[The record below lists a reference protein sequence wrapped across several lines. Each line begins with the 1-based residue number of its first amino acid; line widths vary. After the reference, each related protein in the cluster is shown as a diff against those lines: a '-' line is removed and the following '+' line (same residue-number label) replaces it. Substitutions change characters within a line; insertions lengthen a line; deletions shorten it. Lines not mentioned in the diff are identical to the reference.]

1 MKTIIKNGTV
11 VTSGSSFTADILIE
25 GEKIISIGNCSAEA
39 VGEEEDTHVIDAAGK
54 YVFPGAVDVHTH
66 MDLDVGISR
75 AVDDFYDGTV
85 AAVCGGTTAIV
96 DHMAFGPEGVPLHH
110 MFREYEKLAGGKAV
124 IDYGFHGT
132 MQHLDDDIL
141 AELET
146 MMSDGIPSV
155 KLYMTYNYKMN
166 DAEILQTLRKMKE
179 IHGITAFHCE
189 NHEVTEFLKKENREK
204 GNLAPIYHAKSR
216 PNAVEAEAVE
226 RVLRLA
232 KMAGD
237 APVYIV
243 HLSCKESLE
252 AVRAARNAGQE
263 NIFVETCPQYLTL
276 TEEKYLEKDGLK
288 YIMSPPLRTQAD
300 CDALWE
306 GIADGSVQVVA
317 TDHCPFN
324 YGKEKQMGKDDFTCC
339 PNGAPGVEER
349 FPILFSEGVKKGRI
363 TLQRLVEV
371 ACTNPCRIYGL
382 APEKGD
388 ICPGADA
395 DLVILDPDAVYVL
408 THDRMHGAVDYTMYE
423 GKEIRG
429 EIDLVMQRGNVLVK
443 DNVFV
448 GEKGAG
454 RFIHRKPFAG
464 LDKYAANVKSL

>member
-1 MKTIIKNGTV
+1 MKTIIKRGTV
-11 VTSGSSFTADILIE
+11 VTSGGSFPADILIE
-25 GEKIISIGNCSAEA
+25 GEKIVSIGIIQQMSERDS
-39 VGEEEDTHVIDAAGK
+39 EEIQVIDAAGK

-85 AAVCGGTTAIV
+85 AAVCGGTTSIV
-96 DHMAFGPEGVPLHH
+96 DHMAFGPAGIPLHY
-110 MFREYEKLAGGKAV
+110 MFHEYEKLAGGKAV

-132 MQHLDDDIL
+132 MQHLDEEIL
-141 AELET
+141 TELET
-146 MMSDGIPSV
+146 MMADGIPSV
-155 KLYMTYNYKMN
+155 KLYMTYNYKMD
-166 DAEILQTLRKMKE
+166 DAAILQTLRKMKE

-189 NHEVTEFLKKENREK
+189 NHDVTELLKKENREK

-216 PNAVEAEAVE
+216 PNAVEAEAVD

-252 AVRAARNAGQE
+252 AVRAARNAGQK

-276 TEEKYLEKDGLK
+276 TEERYLDEDGLK

-306 GIADGSVQVVA
+306 GIADGSIQVVA

-339 PNGAPGVEER
+339 PNGSPGVEER
-349 FPILFSEGVKKGRI
+349 FSILFSEGVKKGRI

-388 ICPGADA
+388 IQPGADA
-395 DLVILDPDAVYVL
+395 DLVILNPEASYIL

-423 GKEIRG
+423 GKEIQG
-429 EIDLVMQRGNVLVK
+429 EIELVMQRGNVLVK
-443 DNVFV
+443 DNTFV

-454 RFIHRKPFAG
+454 RFIRRKP
-464 LDKYAANVKSL
+464 YAVY

>member
-1 MKTIIKNGTV
+1 ML
-11 VTSGSSFTADILIE
+11 SMQR
-25 GEKIISIGNCSAEA
+25 
-39 VGEEEDTHVIDAAGK
+39 GK

-454 RFIHRKPFAG
+454 RFIHRKPFTG

>member
-39 VGEEEDTHVIDAAGK
+39 VGEEGDTHVIDAAGK

-110 MFREYEKLAGGKAV
+110 MFHEYEKLAGGKAV

-306 GIADGSVQVVA
+306 GIADGSIQVVA

-429 EIDLVMQRGNVLVK
+429 EIELVMQRGNVLVK

>member
-1 MKTIIKNGTV
+1 MKTVIKNGMV
-11 VTSGSSFTADILIE
+11 VTSGSSFPADILIE
-25 GEKIISIGNCSAEA
+25 GEKIQSIGTIGKELY
-39 VGEEEDTHVIDAAGK
+39 EQEEDVQIIDAAGK

-85 AAVCGGTTAIV
+85 AAACGGTTSIV
-96 DHMAFGPEGVPLHH
+96 DHMAFGPAGIPLHY
-110 MFREYEKLAGGKAV
+110 MFHEYEKLAGGKAV

-146 MMSDGIPSV
+146 MMADGIPSV

-232 KMAGD
+232 RMAGD

-252 AVRAARNAGQE
+252 AVRVARKEGQK

-276 TEEKYLEKDGLK
+276 TEERYLDEDGLK
-288 YIMSPPLRTQAD
+288 YIMSPPLRTQED

-306 GIADGSVQVVA
+306 GIADGSIQVVA

-324 YGKEKQMGKDDFTCC
+324 YAKEKQMGKDDFTCC

-349 FPILFSEGVKKGRI
+349 FSILFSEGVKKGRI
-363 TLQRLVEV
+363 TLQKLVQV

-388 ICPGADA
+388 IFPGADA
-395 DLVILDPDAVYVL
+395 DLIILDPEKNYV
-408 THDRMHGAVDYTMYE
+408 V
-423 GKEIRG
+423 
-429 EIDLVMQRGNVLVK
+429 
-443 DNVFV
+443 
-448 GEKGAG
+448 
-454 RFIHRKPFAG
+454 
-464 LDKYAANVKSL
+464 

>member
-1 MKTIIKNGTV
+1 
-11 VTSGSSFTADILIE
+11 
-25 GEKIISIGNCSAEA
+25 
-39 VGEEEDTHVIDAAGK
+39 
-54 YVFPGAVDVHTH
+54 
-66 MDLDVGISR
+66 
-75 AVDDFYDGTV
+75 
-85 AAVCGGTTAIV
+85 
-96 DHMAFGPEGVPLHH
+96 
-110 MFREYEKLAGGKAV
+110 MFHEYEKLAGGKAV

-306 GIADGSVQVVA
+306 GIADGSIQVVA

-429 EIDLVMQRGNVLVK
+429 EIELVMQRGNVLVK

>member
-1 MKTIIKNGTV
+1 MKTLIQNGTV
-11 VTSGSSFTADILIE
+11 VTSGGSYEADVLIE
-25 GEKIISIGNCSAEA
+25 GEKIAA
-39 VGEEEDTHVIDAAGK
+39 VGKFDGALSEDGQIQIIDAAGK

-85 AAVCGGTTAIV
+85 AAACGGTTSIV
-96 DHMAFGPEGVPLHH
+96 DHMAFGPAGVPLHY
-110 MFREYEKLAGGKAV
+110 MFHEYEKLAGGKAV

-132 MQHLDDDIL
+132 MQHLDDGIL
-141 AELET
+141 AELES
-146 MMSDGIPSV
+146 MMADGIPSV

-179 IHGITAFHCE
+179 IRGITAFHCE
-189 NHEVTEFLKKENREK
+189 NHEVTEFLKKENREQ

-243 HLSCKESLE
+243 HLSCRESLE
-252 AVRAARNAGQE
+252 AVRAARRSGQK
-263 NIFVETCPQYLTL
+263 NIFAETCPQYLTL
-276 TEEKYLEKDGLK
+276 TEERYLDADGLK

-300 CDALWE
+300 CEALWE
-306 GIADGSVQVVA
+306 GLADGTIQVVA

-349 FPILFSEGVKKGRI
+349 FGILYSEGVHKGRI

-371 ACTNPCRIYGL
+371 ACTNPSRIYGL

-395 DLVILDPDAVYVL
+395 DLIILDPKASYVL

-423 GKEIRG
+423 GRTMQG
-429 EIDLVMQRGNVLVK
+429 EIKMVLQRGRILVR
-443 DNVFV
+443 DNHFV
-448 GEKGAG
+448 GEKGRG
-454 RFIHRKPFAG
+454 HFLHRKPCEI
-464 LDKYAANVKSL
+464 LETVKGTEQ

>member
-11 VTSGSSFTADILIE
+11 VTSGGSFPADILID
-25 GEKIISIGNCSAEA
+25 GEKIVSIGTIQKELDGD
-39 VGEEEDTHVIDAAGK
+39 GEDVQVIDAAGK

-85 AAVCGGTTAIV
+85 AAVCGGTTSIV
-96 DHMAFGPEGVPLHH
+96 DHMAFGPAGIPLHY

-132 MQHLDDDIL
+132 MQHLNDEIL

-146 MMSDGIPSV
+146 MMADGIPSV

-166 DAEILQTLRKMKE
+166 DAEILQTLRKMKA

-189 NHEVTEFLKKENREK
+189 NHDVTEFLKKENREK

-252 AVRAARNAGQE
+252 AVRRARSAGQK

-276 TEEKYLEKDGLK
+276 TEERYLDEDGLK
-288 YIMSPPLRTQAD
+288 YIMSPPLRTQED

-306 GIADGSVQVVA
+306 GIDDGSIQVVA

-324 YGKEKQMGKDDFTCC
+324 YSKEKQMGKDDFTCC

-349 FPILFSEGVKKGRI
+349 FSILFSEGVKKGRI

-371 ACTNPCRIYGL
+371 ACANPCRIYGL

-388 ICPGADA
+388 IQPGADA
-395 DLVILDPDAVYVL
+395 DIVILDPDASYIL
-408 THDRMHGAVDYTMYE
+408 SHDRMHGAVDYTMYE
-423 GKEIRG
+423 GKEIQG
-429 EIDLVMQRGNVLVK
+429 EIELVMQRGNVLVK
-443 DNVFV
+443 DDQFV
-448 GEKGAG
+448 GEKGQG
-454 RFIHRKPFAG
+454 RFIHRKP
-464 LDKYAANVKSL
+464 YAAY

>member
-1 MKTIIKNGTV
+1 MKTVIKNGMV
-11 VTSGSSFTADILIE
+11 VTSGSSFPADILIE
-25 GEKIISIGNCSAEA
+25 GEKIQSIGTTGKETY
-39 VGEEEDTHVIDAAGK
+39 EKMEDVQIIDAAGK

-85 AAVCGGTTAIV
+85 AAACGGTTSIV
-96 DHMAFGPEGVPLHH
+96 DHMAFGPAGIPLHY
-110 MFREYEKLAGGKAV
+110 MFHEYEKLAGGKAV

-146 MMSDGIPSV
+146 MMADGIPSV

-232 KMAGD
+232 RMAGD

-252 AVRAARNAGQE
+252 AVRVARKEGQK

-276 TEEKYLEKDGLK
+276 TEERYRDEDGLK
-288 YIMSPPLRTQAD
+288 YIMSPPLRTQED

-306 GIADGSVQVVA
+306 GIADGSIQVVA

-324 YGKEKQMGKDDFTCC
+324 YAKEKQMGKDDFTCC

-349 FPILFSEGVKKGRI
+349 FSILFSEGVKKGRI
-363 TLQRLVEV
+363 TLQKLVQV

-388 ICPGADA
+388 IYPGADA
-395 DLVILDPDAVYVL
+395 DLIILDPEKNYEL

-423 GKEIRG
+423 GKEIKG
-429 EIDLVMQRGNVLVK
+429 EIKLVMQRGNILVK
-443 DNVFV
+443 ENQFIGKK
-448 GEKGAG
+448 GEG
-454 RFIHRKPFAG
+454 RFLHRKPT
-464 LDKYAANVKSL
+464 NVKSL

>member
-1 MKTIIKNGTV
+1 MKTVIKNGMV
-11 VTSGSSFTADILIE
+11 VTSGSSFPADILIE
-25 GEKIISIGNCSAEA
+25 GEKIQSIGTTGKETY
-39 VGEEEDTHVIDAAGK
+39 EKMEDVQIIDAAGK

-85 AAVCGGTTAIV
+85 AAACGGTTSIV
-96 DHMAFGPEGVPLHH
+96 DHMAFGPAGIPLHY
-110 MFREYEKLAGGKAV
+110 MFHEYEKLAGGKAV

-141 AELET
+141 TELET
-146 MMSDGIPSV
+146 MMADGIPSV

-232 KMAGD
+232 RMAGD

-252 AVRAARNAGQE
+252 AVRVARKEGQK

-276 TEEKYLEKDGLK
+276 TEERYLDEDGLK
-288 YIMSPPLRTQAD
+288 YIMSPPLRTQED

-306 GIADGSVQVVA
+306 GIADGSIQVVA

-324 YGKEKQMGKDDFTCC
+324 YAKEKQMGKDDFTCC

-363 TLQRLVEV
+363 TLQQLVQV

-388 ICPGADA
+388 LCPGADA
-395 DLVILDPDAVYVL
+395 DLVILNPESSYVL

-423 GKEIRG
+423 GKEIQG
-429 EIDLVMQRGNVLVK
+429 EIELVMQRGKVLVK
-443 DNVFV
+443 ENCFV

-454 RFIHRKPFAG
+454 RFLHRKPT
-464 LDKYAANVKSL
+464 NVKSL

>member
-1 MKTIIKNGTV
+1 MKTVIKNGMV
-11 VTSGSSFTADILIE
+11 VTSGSSFPADILIE
-25 GEKIISIGNCSAEA
+25 GEKVQSIGTIGKELY
-39 VGEEEDTHVIDAAGK
+39 EQMEDVQIIDAAGK

-85 AAVCGGTTAIV
+85 AAACGGTTSIV
-96 DHMAFGPEGVPLHH
+96 DHMAFGPAGIPLHY
-110 MFREYEKLAGGKAV
+110 MFHEYEKLAGGKAV

-146 MMSDGIPSV
+146 MMADGIPSV

-232 KMAGD
+232 RMAGD

-252 AVRAARNAGQE
+252 AVRVARKEGQK

-276 TEEKYLEKDGLK
+276 TEERYRDEDGLK
-288 YIMSPPLRTQAD
+288 YIMSPPLRTQED

-306 GIADGSVQVVA
+306 GIADGSIQVVA

-324 YGKEKQMGKDDFTCC
+324 YAKEKQMGKDDFTCC

-349 FPILFSEGVKKGRI
+349 FSILFSEGVKKGRI
-363 TLQRLVEV
+363 TLQKLVQV

-388 ICPGADA
+388 IYPGADA
-395 DLVILDPDAVYVL
+395 DLIILDPEKNYEL

-423 GKEIRG
+423 GKEIQG
-429 EIDLVMQRGNVLVK
+429 EIELVMQRGKVLVK
-443 DNVFV
+443 ENCFV

-454 RFIHRKPFAG
+454 RFLHRKPT
-464 LDKYAANVKSL
+464 NVKSL

>member
-1 MKTIIKNGTV
+1 MKTVIKNGMV
-11 VTSGSSFTADILIE
+11 VTSGSSFPADILIE
-25 GEKIISIGNCSAEA
+25 GEKIQSIGTIGKELYEQMGD
-39 VGEEEDTHVIDAAGK
+39 VQIIDAAGK

-85 AAVCGGTTAIV
+85 AAACGGTTSIV
-96 DHMAFGPEGVPLHH
+96 DHMAFGPAGIPLHY
-110 MFREYEKLAGGKAV
+110 MFHEYEKLAGGKAV

-141 AELET
+141 TELET
-146 MMSDGIPSV
+146 MMADGIPSV

-232 KMAGD
+232 RMVGD

-252 AVRAARNAGQE
+252 AVRAARKEGQK

-276 TEEKYLEKDGLK
+276 TEERYLDEDGLK
-288 YIMSPPLRTQAD
+288 YIMSPPLRTQED

-306 GIADGSVQVVA
+306 GIADGSIQVVA

-324 YGKEKQMGKDDFTCC
+324 YAKEKQMGKDDFTCC

-349 FPILFSEGVKKGRI
+349 FSILFSEGVKKGRI
-363 TLQRLVEV
+363 TLQQLVQV

-388 ICPGADA
+388 IYPGADA
-395 DLVILDPDAVYVL
+395 DLVILNPESSYVL

-423 GKEIRG
+423 GKEIQG
-429 EIDLVMQRGNVLVK
+429 EIELVMQRGKVLVK
-443 DNVFV
+443 ENCFV

-454 RFIHRKPFAG
+454 RFLHRKPT
-464 LDKYAANVKSL
+464 NVKSL

>member
-1 MKTIIKNGTV
+1 MKTVIKNGMV
-11 VTSGSSFTADILIE
+11 VTSGSSFPADILIE
-25 GEKIISIGNCSAEA
+25 GEKIQSIGTAGKETY
-39 VGEEEDTHVIDAAGK
+39 EKMEDVQIIDAAGK

-85 AAVCGGTTAIV
+85 AAACGGTTSIV
-96 DHMAFGPEGVPLHH
+96 DHMAFGPAGIPLHY
-110 MFREYEKLAGGKAV
+110 MFHEYEKLAGGKAV

-141 AELET
+141 TELET
-146 MMSDGIPSV
+146 MMADGIPSV

-232 KMAGD
+232 RMAGD

-252 AVRAARNAGQE
+252 AVRVARKEGQK

-276 TEEKYLEKDGLK
+276 TEERYRDEDGLK
-288 YIMSPPLRTQAD
+288 YIMSPPLRTQED

-306 GIADGSVQVVA
+306 GIADGSIQVVA

-324 YGKEKQMGKDDFTCC
+324 YAKEKQMGKDDFTCC

-349 FPILFSEGVKKGRI
+349 FSILFSEGVKKGRI
-363 TLQRLVEV
+363 TLQKLVQV

-388 ICPGADA
+388 IYPGADA
-395 DLVILDPDAVYVL
+395 DLVILNPESSYVL

-423 GKEIRG
+423 GKEIQG
-429 EIDLVMQRGNVLVK
+429 EIELVMQRGKVLVK
-443 DNVFV
+443 ENCFV

-454 RFIHRKPFAG
+454 RFLHRKPT
-464 LDKYAANVKSL
+464 NVKSL

>member
-1 MKTIIKNGTV
+1 MKTVIKNGMV
-11 VTSGSSFTADILIE
+11 VTSGSSFPADILIE
-25 GEKIISIGNCSAEA
+25 GEKIQSIGTIGKELYEQMGD
-39 VGEEEDTHVIDAAGK
+39 VQIIDAAGK

-85 AAVCGGTTAIV
+85 AAACGGTTSIV
-96 DHMAFGPEGVPLHH
+96 DHMAFGPAGIPLHY
-110 MFREYEKLAGGKAV
+110 MFHEYEKLAGGKAV

-141 AELET
+141 TELET
-146 MMSDGIPSV
+146 MMADGIPSV

-232 KMAGD
+232 RMAGD

-252 AVRAARNAGQE
+252 AVRAARKEGQK

-276 TEEKYLEKDGLK
+276 TEERYLDEDGLK
-288 YIMSPPLRTQAD
+288 YIMSPPLRTQED

-306 GIADGSVQVVA
+306 GIADGSIQVVA

-324 YGKEKQMGKDDFTCC
+324 YAKEKQMGKDDFTCC

-363 TLQRLVEV
+363 TLQQLVQV

-382 APEKGD
+382 EPEKGD
-388 ICPGADA
+388 IYPGADA
-395 DLVILDPDAVYVL
+395 DLIILDPEKNYEL

-423 GKEIRG
+423 GKEIQG
-429 EIDLVMQRGNVLVK
+429 EIELVMQRGKVLVK
-443 DNVFV
+443 ENCFV

-454 RFIHRKPFAG
+454 RFLHRKPT
-464 LDKYAANVKSL
+464 NVKSL

>member
-110 MFREYEKLAGGKAV
+110 MFHEYEKLAGGKAV

-306 GIADGSVQVVA
+306 GIADGSIQVVA

-429 EIDLVMQRGNVLVK
+429 EIELVMQRGNVLVK

>member
-11 VTSGSSFTADILIE
+11 VTSGGSFPADILID
-25 GEKIISIGNCSAEA
+25 GEKIVSIGTIQKELDGD
-39 VGEEEDTHVIDAAGK
+39 GEDVQVIDAAGK

-85 AAVCGGTTAIV
+85 AAVCGGTTSIV
-96 DHMAFGPEGVPLHH
+96 DHMAFGPAGIPLHY

-132 MQHLDDDIL
+132 MQHLDDEIL

-146 MMSDGIPSV
+146 MMADGIPSV

-166 DAEILQTLRKMKE
+166 DAEILQTLRKMKA

-189 NHEVTEFLKKENREK
+189 NHDVTEFLKKENREK

-232 KMAGD
+232 KMAGN

-252 AVRAARNAGQE
+252 AVRRARSAGQK

-276 TEEKYLEKDGLK
+276 TEERYLDEDGLK
-288 YIMSPPLRTQAD
+288 YIMSPPLRTQED

-306 GIADGSVQVVA
+306 GIDDGSIQVVA

-324 YGKEKQMGKDDFTCC
+324 YSKEKQMGKDDFTCC

-349 FPILFSEGVKKGRI
+349 FSILFSEGVKKGRI

-371 ACTNPCRIYGL
+371 ACANPCRIYGL

-388 ICPGADA
+388 IQPGADA
-395 DLVILDPDAVYVL
+395 DIVILDPDASYIL
-408 THDRMHGAVDYTMYE
+408 SHDRMHGAVDYTMYE
-423 GKEIRG
+423 GKEIQG
-429 EIDLVMQRGNVLVK
+429 EIELVMQRGNVLVK
-443 DNVFV
+443 DDQFV
-448 GEKGAG
+448 GEKGQG
-454 RFIHRKPFAG
+454 RFIHRKP
-464 LDKYAANVKSL
+464 YAAY

>member
-1 MKTIIKNGTV
+1 MKTVIKNGMV
-11 VTSGSSFTADILIE
+11 VTSGSSFPADILIE
-25 GEKIISIGNCSAEA
+25 GEKIQSIGTTGKETY
-39 VGEEEDTHVIDAAGK
+39 EKMEDVQIIDAAGK

-85 AAVCGGTTAIV
+85 AAACGGTTSIV
-96 DHMAFGPEGVPLHH
+96 DHMAFGPAGIPLHY
-110 MFREYEKLAGGKAV
+110 MFHEYEKLAGGKAV

-141 AELET
+141 TELET
-146 MMSDGIPSV
+146 MMADGIPSV

-232 KMAGD
+232 RMAGD

-252 AVRAARNAGQE
+252 AVRVARKEGQK

-276 TEEKYLEKDGLK
+276 TEERYLDEDGLK
-288 YIMSPPLRTQAD
+288 YIMSPPLRTQED

-306 GIADGSVQVVA
+306 GIADGSIQVVA

-324 YGKEKQMGKDDFTCC
+324 YAKEKQMGKDDFTCC

-363 TLQRLVEV
+363 TLQQLVQV

-382 APEKGD
+382 AQEKGD
-388 ICPGADA
+388 LCPGADA
-395 DLVILDPDAVYVL
+395 DLVILNPESSYVL

-423 GKEIRG
+423 GKEIQG
-429 EIDLVMQRGNVLVK
+429 EIELVMQRGKVLVK
-443 DNVFV
+443 ENCFV

-454 RFIHRKPFAG
+454 RFLHRKPT
-464 LDKYAANVKSL
+464 NVKSL

>member
-11 VTSGSSFTADILIE
+11 VTSGGSFPTDILID
-25 GEKIISIGNCSAEA
+25 GEKIVNIGAIDQAICGAD
-39 VGEEEDTHVIDAAGK
+39 EEVQVIDASGK
-54 YVFPGAVDVHTH
+54 LVFPGAVDVHTH

-85 AAVCGGTTAIV
+85 AAACGGTTSIV
-96 DHMAFGPEGVPLHH
+96 DHMAFGPAGIPLHY
-110 MFREYEKLAGGKAV
+110 MFHEYEKLAGGKAV

-132 MQHLDDDIL
+132 MQHLDDEIL

-146 MMSDGIPSV
+146 MMADGIPSV
-155 KLYMTYNYKMN
+155 KLYMTYNYKMG
-166 DAEILQTLRKMKE
+166 DADILQTLRKMKE

-189 NHEVTEFLKKENREK
+189 NHEVTEFLKKENHDK

-232 KMAGD
+232 RMAGD

-243 HLSCKESLE
+243 HLSCKESLD
-252 AVRAARNAGQE
+252 AVRAARSAGQK

-276 TEEKYLEKDGLK
+276 TEERYLDVDGLK

-306 GIADGSVQVVA
+306 GLSDGTIQVVA

-324 YGKEKQMGKDDFTCC
+324 YGKEKRMGKDDFTCC

-349 FPILFSEGVKKGRI
+349 FPVLFSEGVKKGRI
-363 TLQRLVEV
+363 TLQRLVET
-371 ACTNPCRIYGL
+371 ACTNPAKIYGL
-382 APEKGD
+382 APAKGD
-388 ICPGADA
+388 IHPGADA
-395 DLVILDPDAVYVL
+395 DIVILNPEATYTL

-423 GKEIRG
+423 GRQMQG
-429 EIDLVMQRGNVLVK
+429 EIELVMQRGNVLAR
-443 DNVFV
+443 DNQFV

-454 RFIHRKPFAG
+454 RFIHRKPYYE
-464 LDKYAANVKSL
+464 K

>member
-1 MKTIIKNGTV
+1 MNMKTVIKNGVV
-11 VTSGSSFTADILIE
+11 VTSGSSFPADILIE
-25 GEKIISIGNCSAEA
+25 GEKIQSIGTIGKELY
-39 VGEEEDTHVIDAAGK
+39 EQMEDVQIIDAAGK

-85 AAVCGGTTAIV
+85 AAACGGTTSIV
-96 DHMAFGPEGVPLHH
+96 DHMAFGPAGIPLHY
-110 MFREYEKLAGGKAV
+110 MFHEYEKLAGGKAV

-132 MQHLDDDIL
+132 MQHLDEDIL

-146 MMSDGIPSV
+146 MMADGIPSV

-204 GNLAPIYHAKSR
+204 GNLTPIYHAKSR

-232 KMAGD
+232 RMAGD

-252 AVRAARNAGQE
+252 AVRAARKEGQK

-276 TEEKYLEKDGLK
+276 TEERYLDEDGLK
-288 YIMSPPLRTQAD
+288 YIMSPPLRTQED

-306 GIADGSVQVVA
+306 GIADGSIQVVA

-324 YGKEKQMGKDDFTCC
+324 YAKEKQMGKDDFTCC

-363 TLQRLVEV
+363 TLQQLVQV

-388 ICPGADA
+388 LCPGADA
-395 DLVILDPDAVYVL
+395 DLVILNPESSYVL

-423 GKEIRG
+423 GKEIQG
-429 EIDLVMQRGNVLVK
+429 EIELVMQRGKVLVK
-443 DNVFV
+443 ENCFV

-454 RFIHRKPFAG
+454 RFLHRKPT
-464 LDKYAANVKSL
+464 NVKSL

>member
-11 VTSGSSFTADILIE
+11 VTSGGSFPADILID
-25 GEKIISIGNCSAEA
+25 GEKIVSIGTIQKELDGD
-39 VGEEEDTHVIDAAGK
+39 GEDVQVIDAAGK

-85 AAVCGGTTAIV
+85 AAVCGGTTSIV
-96 DHMAFGPEGVPLHH
+96 DHMAFGPAGIPLHY

-132 MQHLDDDIL
+132 MQHLDDEIL

-146 MMSDGIPSV
+146 MMADGIPSV

-166 DAEILQTLRKMKE
+166 DAEILQTLRKMKA

-189 NHEVTEFLKKENREK
+189 NHDVTEFLKKENREK

-232 KMAGD
+232 KMAGN

-252 AVRAARNAGQE
+252 AVRKARSAGQK

-276 TEEKYLEKDGLK
+276 TEERYLDEDGLK
-288 YIMSPPLRTQAD
+288 YIMSPPLRTQED

-306 GIADGSVQVVA
+306 GIDDGSIQVVA

-324 YGKEKQMGKDDFTCC
+324 YSKEKQMGKDDFTCC

-349 FPILFSEGVKKGRI
+349 FSILFSEGVKKGRI

-371 ACTNPCRIYGL
+371 ACANPCRIYGL

-388 ICPGADA
+388 IQPGADA
-395 DLVILDPDAVYVL
+395 DIVILDPDASYIL
-408 THDRMHGAVDYTMYE
+408 SHDRMHGAVDYTMYE
-423 GKEIRG
+423 GKEIQG
-429 EIDLVMQRGNVLVK
+429 EIELVMQRGNVLVK
-443 DNVFV
+443 DDQFV
-448 GEKGAG
+448 GEKGQG
-454 RFIHRKPFAG
+454 RFIHRKP
-464 LDKYAANVKSL
+464 YAAY

>member
-11 VTSGSSFTADILIE
+11 VTSGSSFAADILIE
-25 GEKIISIGNCSAEA
+25 GEKIVSVGTIPEA
-39 VGEEEDTHVIDAAGK
+39 LKENGEEVRVIDAAGK

-85 AAVCGGTTAIV
+85 AAVCGGTTSIV
-96 DHMAFGPEGVPLHH
+96 DHMAFGPAGIPLHY
-110 MFREYEKLAGGKAV
+110 MFHEYEKLAEGKSV

-132 MQHLDDDIL
+132 MQHLDEEIL

-146 MMSDGIPSV
+146 MMADGIPSV

-204 GNLAPIYHAKSR
+204 GNLAPVYHAKSR

-252 AVRAARNAGQE
+252 AVRRARKEGQK

-276 TEEKYLEKDGLK
+276 TEERYLDADGLK
-288 YIMSPPLRTQAD
+288 YIMSPPLRTQED

-306 GIADGSVQVVA
+306 GIADGTIQVVA

-324 YGKEKQMGKDDFTCC
+324 YEKEKQMGKEDFTCC

-349 FPILFSEGVKKGRI
+349 FSILFSEGVKQGRI

-382 APEKGD
+382 SPEKGD
-388 ICPGADA
+388 LCPGADA
-395 DLVILDPDAVYVL
+395 DIVILNPEKSYTL
-408 THDRMHGAVDYTMYE
+408 THDRMHSAVDYTMYE
-423 GKEIRG
+423 GKEIQG
-429 EIDLVMQRGNVLVK
+429 EIELVMQRGNVLVE
-443 DNVFV
+443 NNHFT

-454 RFIHRKPFAG
+454 RFIHRKPF
-464 LDKYAANVKSL
+464 KSL

>member
-11 VTSGSSFTADILIE
+11 VTSGGSFPADILID
-25 GEKIISIGNCSAEA
+25 GEKIVSIGTIQKELDGD
-39 VGEEEDTHVIDAAGK
+39 GEDVQVIDAAGK

-85 AAVCGGTTAIV
+85 AAVCGGTTSIV
-96 DHMAFGPEGVPLHH
+96 DHMAFGPAGIPLHY

-132 MQHLDDDIL
+132 MQHLDDEIL

-146 MMSDGIPSV
+146 MMADGIPSV

-166 DAEILQTLRKMKE
+166 DAEILQTLRKMKA

-189 NHEVTEFLKKENREK
+189 NHDVTEFLKKENREK

-243 HLSCKESLE
+243 HLSCKESLD
-252 AVRAARNAGQE
+252 AVRGARSAGQK

-276 TEEKYLEKDGLK
+276 TEERYLDEDGLK
-288 YIMSPPLRTQAD
+288 YIMSPPLRTQKD

-306 GIADGSVQVVA
+306 GIADGSIQVVA

-349 FPILFSEGVKKGRI
+349 FPILFSEGVKKERI

-388 ICPGADA
+388 IQPGADA
-395 DLVILDPDAVYVL
+395 DIVILNPEASYIL
-408 THDRMHGAVDYTMYE
+408 SHDRMHGAVDYTMYE
-423 GKEIRG
+423 GKEIQG
-429 EIDLVMQRGNVLVK
+429 EIELVMQRGNVLVK
-443 DNVFV
+443 DDQFV
-448 GEKGAG
+448 GEKGQG
-454 RFIHRKPFAG
+454 RFIHRKP
-464 LDKYAANVKSL
+464 YAAY

>member
-11 VTSGSSFTADILIE
+11 VTSGSSFTADILIK
-25 GEKIISIGNCSAEA
+25 GEKIVSIGNCSAEA
-39 VGEEEDTHVIDAAGK
+39 VGEDEDTHVIDAAGK

-110 MFREYEKLAGGKAV
+110 MFHEYEKLAGGKAV

-141 AELET
+141 AELEM

-306 GIADGSVQVVA
+306 GIADGSIQVVA

-429 EIDLVMQRGNVLVK
+429 EIELVMQRGNVLVK

>member
-11 VTSGSSFTADILIE
+11 VTSGGIFTADILIE
-25 GEKIISIGNCSAEA
+25 GEKIVSIGTTQKKPDGNSEEA
-39 VGEEEDTHVIDAAGK
+39 QIIDAAGK

-75 AVDDFYDGTV
+75 AVDNFYDGTV
-85 AAVCGGTTAIV
+85 AAVCGGTTSIV
-96 DHMAFGPEGVPLHH
+96 DHMAFGPAGIPLHY
-110 MFREYEKLAGGKAV
+110 MFHEYEKLAGGKAV

-132 MQHLDDDIL
+132 MQHLNDEIL
-141 AELET
+141 TELET
-146 MMSDGIPSV
+146 MMADGIPSV

-166 DAEILQTLRKMKE
+166 DAEILQTLRKMKA

-189 NHEVTEFLKKENREK
+189 NHEVTEFLKKENREN
-204 GNLAPIYHAKSR
+204 GRLAPIYHAKSR

-252 AVRAARNAGQE
+252 AVRAARRAGQK

-276 TEEKYLEKDGLK
+276 TEERYLDEDGLK
-288 YIMSPPLRTQAD
+288 YIMSPPLRTQED
-300 CDALWE
+300 CEALWE
-306 GIADGSVQVVA
+306 GIADGSIQVVA

-349 FPILFSEGVKKGRI
+349 FSILFSEGVKKGRI
-363 TLQRLVEV
+363 TLRQLVEV

-388 ICPGADA
+388 IQPGADA
-395 DLVILDPDAVYVL
+395 DLVILDPEKSYVL

-423 GKEIRG
+423 GKTIQG
-429 EIDLVMQRGNVLVK
+429 EIELVMQRGKVLVK
-443 DNVFV
+443 DNTFV
-448 GEKGAG
+448 GEKGMG
-454 RFIHRKPFAG
+454 RFIHRRPYRE
-464 LDKYAANVKSL
+464 L

>member
-11 VTSGSSFTADILIE
+11 VTSGGSFPADILID
-25 GEKIISIGNCSAEA
+25 GEKIVNIGAIDQA
-39 VGEEEDTHVIDAAGK
+39 IYGAGEETQVIDASGK
-54 YVFPGAVDVHTH
+54 LVFPGAVDVHTH

-85 AAVCGGTTAIV
+85 AAACGGTTSIV
-96 DHMAFGPEGVPLHH
+96 DHMAFGPAGIPLHY
-110 MFREYEKLAGGKAV
+110 MFHEYEKLAGGKAV

-132 MQHLDDDIL
+132 MQHLDDEIL

-146 MMSDGIPSV
+146 MMADGIPSV
-155 KLYMTYNYKMN
+155 KLYMTYNYKMG
-166 DAEILQTLRKMKE
+166 DADILRTLRKMKE

-189 NHEVTEFLKKENREK
+189 NHEVTEFLKKENHDK

-232 KMAGD
+232 RMAED

-243 HLSCKESLE
+243 HLSCKESLD
-252 AVRAARNAGQE
+252 AVRAARSAGQK

-276 TEEKYLEKDGLK
+276 TEERYLDEDGLK

-306 GIADGSVQVVA
+306 GLADGTIQVVA

-324 YGKEKQMGKDDFTCC
+324 YGKEKQMGKDDFARC

-349 FPILFSEGVKKGRI
+349 FPVLFSEGVKKGRI
-363 TLQRLVEV
+363 SLKRLVET
-371 ACTNPCRIYGL
+371 ACTNPARIYGL

-388 ICPGADA
+388 IQPGADA
-395 DLVILDPDAVYVL
+395 DIVILNPEATYIL
-408 THDRMHGAVDYTMYE
+408 THERMHGAVDYTMYE
-423 GKEIRG
+423 GREMQG
-429 EIDLVMQRGNVLVK
+429 EIELVMQRGNVLAR
-443 DNVFV
+443 DNQFV

-454 RFIHRKPFAG
+454 RFIHRKA
-464 LDKYAANVKSL
+464 YSES

>member
-11 VTSGSSFTADILIE
+11 VTSGSSFVADILIE
-25 GEKIISIGNCSAEA
+25 GEKIVSIGA
-39 VGEEEDTHVIDAAGK
+39 VREVPEKNGTEVRVIDAAGK

-85 AAVCGGTTAIV
+85 AAVCGGTTSIV
-96 DHMAFGPEGVPLHH
+96 DHMAFGPAGIPLHY
-110 MFREYEKLAGGKAV
+110 MFHEYEKLAEGKAV

-132 MQHLDDDIL
+132 MQHLDDEIL

-146 MMSDGIPSV
+146 MMADGIPSV

-204 GNLAPIYHAKSR
+204 GNLAPVYHAKSR
-216 PNAVEAEAVE
+216 PDAVEAEAVE

-252 AVRAARNAGQE
+252 AVRRARKDGQK
-263 NIFVETCPQYLTL
+263 NIFAETCPQYLTL
-276 TEEKYLEKDGLK
+276 TEERYLDEDGLK
-288 YIMSPPLRTQAD
+288 YIMSPPLRTQED

-306 GIADGSVQVVA
+306 GIADGTIQVVA

-324 YGKEKQMGKDDFTCC
+324 YKKEKQMGKEDFTCC

-349 FPILFSEGVKKGRI
+349 FSILFSEGVKKGRI
-363 TLQRLVEV
+363 TLQQLVQV

-388 ICPGADA
+388 LCPGADA
-395 DLVILDPDAVYVL
+395 DIVLLDPEKSYTL
-408 THDRMHGAVDYTMYE
+408 THSRMHSAVDYTMYE
-423 GKEIRG
+423 GKEIQG
-429 EIDLVMQRGNVLVK
+429 EIELVMQRGSVLVEH
-443 DNVFV
+443 NQFT
-448 GEKGAG
+448 GEKGTG
-454 RFIHRKPFAG
+454 RFIHRKPF
-464 LDKYAANVKSL
+464 KSL

>member
-1 MKTIIKNGTV
+1 MKTVIKNGMV
-11 VTSGSSFTADILIE
+11 VTSGSSFPADILIE
-25 GEKIISIGNCSAEA
+25 GEKIQSIGTTGKETY
-39 VGEEEDTHVIDAAGK
+39 EKMEDVQIIDAAGK

-85 AAVCGGTTAIV
+85 AAACGGTTSIV
-96 DHMAFGPEGVPLHH
+96 DHMAFGPAGIPLHY
-110 MFREYEKLAGGKAV
+110 MFHEYEKLAGGKAV

-141 AELET
+141 TELET
-146 MMSDGIPSV
+146 MMADGIPSV

-232 KMAGD
+232 RMAGD

-252 AVRAARNAGQE
+252 AVRVARKEGQK

-276 TEEKYLEKDGLK
+276 TEERYRDEDGLK
-288 YIMSPPLRTQAD
+288 YIMSPPLRTQED

-306 GIADGSVQVVA
+306 GIADGSIQVVA

-324 YGKEKQMGKDDFTCC
+324 YAKEKQMGKDDFTCC

-349 FPILFSEGVKKGRI
+349 FSILFSEGVKKGRI
-363 TLQRLVEV
+363 TLQKLVQV

-388 ICPGADA
+388 IYPGADA
-395 DLVILDPDAVYVL
+395 DLVILNPESSYVL

-423 GKEIRG
+423 GKEIQG
-429 EIDLVMQRGNVLVK
+429 EIELVMQRGKVLVK
-443 DNVFV
+443 ENCFV

-454 RFIHRKPFAG
+454 RFLHRKPT
-464 LDKYAANVKSL
+464 NVKSL

>member
-1 MKTIIKNGTV
+1 MKTVIKNGTV
-11 VTSGSSFTADILIE
+11 VTSGGSFPADILID
-25 GEKIISIGNCSAEA
+25 GEQIVCIGTIKEQEFCTD
-39 VGEEEDTHVIDAAGK
+39 EELQVIDAAGK

-66 MDLDVGISR
+66 MDLDVGFSR

-85 AAVCGGTTAIV
+85 AAACGGTTSIV
-96 DHMAFGPEGVPLHH
+96 DHMAFGPSGMPLHY
-110 MFREYEKLAGGKAV
+110 MFHEYEKLAAGKAV

-132 MQHLDDDIL
+132 MQHLNEEIL
-141 AELET
+141 AELKT
-146 MMSDGIPSV
+146 MMEDGIPSV

-189 NHEVTEFLKKENREK
+189 NHEVTEFLKRENREK
-204 GNLAPIYHAKSR
+204 GNLSPIYHAKSR

-232 KMAGD
+232 RMAGD

-243 HLSCKESLE
+243 HLSCKESLA
-252 AVRAARNAGQE
+252 AVRIARNNGQK

-276 TEEKYLEKDGLK
+276 TEERYLDEDGLK

-306 GIADGSVQVVA
+306 GLADGSIQVVA

-324 YGKEKQMGKDDFTCC
+324 YGKEKQMGKDDFTRC

-349 FPILFSEGVKKGRI
+349 FSILFSEGVKKGRI
-363 TLQRLVEV
+363 TLQRLVEL

-395 DLVILDPDAVYVL
+395 DLVILNPDASYVL

-423 GKEIRG
+423 GKEIQG
-429 EIDLVMQRGNVLVK
+429 EIELVMQRGNILVK
-443 DNVFV
+443 DHTFV

-454 RFIHRKPFAG
+454 RFIHRKPY
-464 LDKYAANVKSL
+464 LET

>member
-1 MKTIIKNGTV
+1 MKTVIKNGMV
-11 VTSGSSFTADILIE
+11 VTSGSSFPADILIE
-25 GEKIISIGNCSAEA
+25 GEKIQSIGTTGKETY
-39 VGEEEDTHVIDAAGK
+39 EKMEDVQIIDAAGK

-85 AAVCGGTTAIV
+85 AAACGGTTSIV
-96 DHMAFGPEGVPLHH
+96 DHMAFGPAGIPLHY
-110 MFREYEKLAGGKAV
+110 MFYEYEKLAGGKAV

-146 MMSDGIPSV
+146 MMADGIPSV

-232 KMAGD
+232 RMAGD

-252 AVRAARNAGQE
+252 AVRVARKEGQK

-276 TEEKYLEKDGLK
+276 TEERYRDEDGLK
-288 YIMSPPLRTQAD
+288 YIMSPPLRTQED

-306 GIADGSVQVVA
+306 GIADGSIQVVA

-324 YGKEKQMGKDDFTCC
+324 YAKEKQMGKDDFTCC

-349 FPILFSEGVKKGRI
+349 FSILFSEGVKKGRI
-363 TLQRLVEV
+363 TLQKLVQV

-388 ICPGADA
+388 IYPGADA
-395 DLVILDPDAVYVL
+395 DLIILDPEKNYEL

-423 GKEIRG
+423 GKEIKG
-429 EIDLVMQRGNVLVK
+429 EIKLVMQRGNILVK
-443 DNVFV
+443 ENQFIGKK
-448 GEKGAG
+448 GEG
-454 RFIHRKPFAG
+454 RFLHRKPT
-464 LDKYAANVKSL
+464 YVKSL

>member
-1 MKTIIKNGTV
+1 MKTVIKNGMV
-11 VTSGSSFTADILIE
+11 VTSGSSFPADILIE
-25 GEKIISIGNCSAEA
+25 GEKIQSIGTTGKETY
-39 VGEEEDTHVIDAAGK
+39 EKMEDVQIIDAAGK

-85 AAVCGGTTAIV
+85 AAACGGTTSIV
-96 DHMAFGPEGVPLHH
+96 DHMAFGPAGIPLHY
-110 MFREYEKLAGGKAV
+110 MFHEYEKLAGGKAV

-141 AELET
+141 TELET
-146 MMSDGIPSV
+146 MMADGIPSV

-179 IHGITAFHCE
+179 ILGITAFHCE

-232 KMAGD
+232 RMAGD

-252 AVRAARNAGQE
+252 AVRVARKEGQK

-276 TEEKYLEKDGLK
+276 TEERYLDEDGLK
-288 YIMSPPLRTQAD
+288 YIMSPPLRTQED

-306 GIADGSVQVVA
+306 GIADGSIQVVA

-324 YGKEKQMGKDDFTCC
+324 YAKEKQMGKDDFTCC

-363 TLQRLVEV
+363 TLQQLVQV

-388 ICPGADA
+388 LCPGADA
-395 DLVILDPDAVYVL
+395 DLVILNPESSYVL

-423 GKEIRG
+423 GKEIQG
-429 EIDLVMQRGNVLVK
+429 EIELVMQRGKVLVK
-443 DNVFV
+443 ENCFV

-454 RFIHRKPFAG
+454 RFLHRKPT
-464 LDKYAANVKSL
+464 NVKSL

>member
-1 MKTIIKNGTV
+1 MKTIIKNGMV

>member
-11 VTSGSSFTADILIE
+11 VTSGGSFPADILID
-25 GEKIISIGNCSAEA
+25 GEKIVSIGTIQKELDGD
-39 VGEEEDTHVIDAAGK
+39 GEDVQVIDAAGK

-85 AAVCGGTTAIV
+85 AAVCGGTTSIV
-96 DHMAFGPEGVPLHH
+96 DHMAFGSAGIPLHY

-132 MQHLDDDIL
+132 MQHLDDEIL

-146 MMSDGIPSV
+146 MMADGIPSV

-166 DAEILQTLRKMKE
+166 DAEILQTLRKMKA

-189 NHEVTEFLKKENREK
+189 NHDVTEFLKKENREK

-232 KMAGD
+232 KMAGN

-252 AVRAARNAGQE
+252 AVRRARSAGQK

-276 TEEKYLEKDGLK
+276 TEERYLDEDGLK
-288 YIMSPPLRTQAD
+288 YIMSPPLRTQED

-306 GIADGSVQVVA
+306 GIDDGSIQVVA

-324 YGKEKQMGKDDFTCC
+324 YSKEKQMGKDDFTCC

-349 FPILFSEGVKKGRI
+349 FSILFSEGVKKGRI

-371 ACTNPCRIYGL
+371 ACANPCRIYGL

-388 ICPGADA
+388 IQPGADA
-395 DLVILDPDAVYVL
+395 DIVILDPDASYIL
-408 THDRMHGAVDYTMYE
+408 SHDRMHGSVDYTMYE
-423 GKEIRG
+423 GKEIQG
-429 EIDLVMQRGNVLVK
+429 EIELVMQRGNVLVK
-443 DNVFV
+443 DDQFV
-448 GEKGAG
+448 GEKGQG
-454 RFIHRKPFAG
+454 RFIHRKP
-464 LDKYAANVKSL
+464 YAAY

>member
-96 DHMAFGPEGVPLHH
+96 DHMAFGPEGIPLHH

-189 NHEVTEFLKKENREK
+189 NHEVTEFLKKGKSGK
-204 GNLAPIYHAKSR
+204 GKSC
-216 PNAVEAEAVE
+216 A
-226 RVLRLA
+226 
-232 KMAGD
+232 D
-237 APVYIV
+237 
-243 HLSCKESLE
+243 LSCKEQAECRGSRGGGTSPSSGKNGRGCAGLHCTLIPQGE
-252 AVRAARNAGQE
+252 FGSSPSGKKCRAGKYFRRN
-263 NIFVETCPQYLTL
+263 L
-276 TEEKYLEKDGLK
+276 
-288 YIMSPPLRTQAD
+288 SP
-300 CDALWE
+300 
-306 GIADGSVQVVA
+306 ISY
-317 TDHCPFN
+317 TDRRKIS
-324 YGKEKQMGKDDFTCC
+324 G
-339 PNGAPGVEER
+339 ER
-349 FPILFSEGVKKGRI
+349 RI
-363 TLQRLVEV
+363 E
-371 ACTNPCRIYGL
+371 IY
-382 APEKGD
+382 
-388 ICPGADA
+388 
-395 DLVILDPDAVYVL
+395 YVSAAS
-408 THDRMHGAVDYTMYE
+408 D
-423 GKEIRG
+423 
-429 EIDLVMQRGNVLVK
+429 
-443 DNVFV
+443 
-448 GEKGAG
+448 AG
-454 RFIHRKPFAG
+454 R
-464 LDKYAANVKSL
+464 L

>member
-1 MKTIIKNGTV
+1 MNMKTVIKNGVV
-11 VTSGSSFTADILIE
+11 VTSGSSFPADILIE
-25 GEKIISIGNCSAEA
+25 GEEIQSIGTIGKELY
-39 VGEEEDTHVIDAAGK
+39 EQMEDVQIIDAAGK

-85 AAVCGGTTAIV
+85 AAACGGTTSIV
-96 DHMAFGPEGVPLHH
+96 DHMAFGPAGIPLHY
-110 MFREYEKLAGGKAV
+110 MFHEYEKLAGGKAV

-132 MQHLDDDIL
+132 MQHLDEDIL

-146 MMSDGIPSV
+146 MMADGIPSV

-204 GNLAPIYHAKSR
+204 GNLTPIYHAKSR

-232 KMAGD
+232 RMAGD

-252 AVRAARNAGQE
+252 AVRAARKEGQK

-276 TEEKYLEKDGLK
+276 TEERYLDEDGLK
-288 YIMSPPLRTQAD
+288 YIMSPPLRTQED

-306 GIADGSVQVVA
+306 GIADGSIQVVA

-324 YGKEKQMGKDDFTCC
+324 YAKEKQMGKDDFTCC

-363 TLQRLVEV
+363 TLQQLVQV

-388 ICPGADA
+388 LCPGADA
-395 DLVILDPDAVYVL
+395 DLVILNPESSYVL

-423 GKEIRG
+423 GKEIQG
-429 EIDLVMQRGNVLVK
+429 EIELVMQRGKVLVK
-443 DNVFV
+443 ENCFV

-454 RFIHRKPFAG
+454 RFLHRKPT
-464 LDKYAANVKSL
+464 NVKSL

>member
-1 MKTIIKNGTV
+1 MKTVIKNGMV
-11 VTSGSSFTADILIE
+11 VTSGSSFVSDILIE
-25 GEKIISIGNCSAEA
+25 DEKIQSIGALSKADCEGAE
-39 VGEEEDTHVIDAAGK
+39 VIDASGR

-66 MDLDVGISR
+66 MDLDVGFSR

-85 AAVCGGTTAIV
+85 AAACGGTTSIV
-96 DHMAFGPEGVPLHH
+96 DHMAFGPEGIPLHY
-110 MFREYEKLAGGKAV
+110 MFHEYEKLAGGKAV

-132 MQHLDDDIL
+132 MQHLDEEIL

-146 MMSDGIPSV
+146 MMADGIPSV
-155 KLYMTYNYKMN
+155 KLYMTYNFKMN

-189 NHEVTEFLKKENREK
+189 NHEVTEFLKQENRNK
-204 GNLAPIYHAKSR
+204 GNLTPIYHAKSR

-232 KMAGD
+232 RMAGD

-252 AVRAARNAGQE
+252 AVRNARRNGQKH
-263 NIFVETCPQYLTL
+263 IFVETCPQYLTL
-276 TEEKYLEKDGLK
+276 TEERYLDEDGLK
-288 YIMSPPLRTQAD
+288 YIMSPPLRTQVD

-306 GIADGSVQVVA
+306 GLADGSIQVVA

-324 YGKEKQMGKDDFTCC
+324 YGKEKQMGKEDFTCC

-349 FPILFSEGVKKGRI
+349 FSILYSEGVRKGRI
-363 TLQRLVEV
+363 TLQQLVQV

-382 APEKGD
+382 APDKGD
-388 ICPGADA
+388 LCPGADA
-395 DLVILDPDAVYVL
+395 DFVILDPEASYIL

-423 GKEIRG
+423 GKEIHG
-429 EIDLVMQRGNVLVK
+429 EIKLVMQRGHILAK
-443 DNVFV
+443 DNTFV

-454 RFIHRKPFAG
+454 KFIYRKPYEG
-464 LDKYAANVKSL
+464 